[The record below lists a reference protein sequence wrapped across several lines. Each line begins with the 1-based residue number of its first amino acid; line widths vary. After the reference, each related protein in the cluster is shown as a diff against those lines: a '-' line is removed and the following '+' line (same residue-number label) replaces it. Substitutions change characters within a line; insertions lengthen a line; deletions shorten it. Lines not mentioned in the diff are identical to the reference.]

1 MSNEM
6 IGNFVYL
13 YFIISTIAL
22 IKWGCDILDNIQ
34 EKRENGKEGTEE

>member
-34 EKRENGKEGTEE
+34 EKRENGKEETEE

>member
-13 YFIISTIAL
+13 YFIISSIAL
-22 IKWGCDILDNIQ
+22 MRWGAEILDSIQ
-34 EKRENGKEGTEE
+34 KKRKNGKAED

>member
-13 YFIISTIAL
+13 YFIISTMAL
-22 IKWGCDILDNIQ
+22 LRWGAEILDNIQ
-34 EKRENGKEGTEE
+34 KKRENGKEETKG